1 MADISWQI
9 SIGTVAAPTDFT
21 DRCQGLQ
28 VVQQARFMRHRSGR
42 AQITLENYDGALTP
56 GGGGTYA
63 NTDWFEQGVFISA
76 GTADVFHG
84 LVDDFIVNDNGVYS
98 TVTVFASDWFSV
110 FGRSTVNYDVN
121 VGTSVWY
128 ENLQAAIWEFTSGNV
143 ASSPQLPALG
153 GAYGITPYDP
163 FNLPASLDPDLATS
177 TLEWGN
183 DYTQVEAGRPLAD
196 VLRPGYLAAV
206 PSAMWATTI
215 DADGGNAVYH
225 MGLIGDQLTRTDS
238 GARNYQFR
246 ETPTSGQLPINLLT
260 SGFNNDNMVNHIRAT
275 IQNTSGGST
284 STATINRADQGQID
298 KYGKRSLTNDAA
310 GFEYVAFNQPMSDT
324 LDNLIARMSEIT
336 YEPEQLTVK
345 ASSTP
350 TAGVFDDL
358 LDVTDGFW
366 QVCDIDYTPTGAA
379 STTTASVIVGR
390 TINATPRDTTIVLD
404 LLPAANYQSFTLDSA
419 VLGVLD
425 QNRIG

>member
-28 VVQQARFMRHRSGR
+28 VVQHARFMRHRSGR

-63 NTDWFEQGVFISA
+63 NTDWFEQGVFIKA
-76 GTADVFHG
+76 GYYEVFHG
-84 LVDDFIVNDNGVYS
+84 IIDDFIVNDNGVYS

-110 FGRSTVNYDVN
+110 FGRSTVNYLVN
-121 VGTSVWY
+121 PGSSVWY
-128 ENLQAAIWEFTSGNV
+128 KNLQTACSEFVYVGGE
-143 ASSPQLPALG
+143 QLPKLG
-153 GAYGITPYDP
+153 KTTGRPQYDGTGSGTYDP
-163 FNLPASLDPDLATS
+163 ALADS
-177 TLEWGN
+177 TLDWGN
-183 DYTQVEAGRPLAD
+183 DYTQIEAGRPFAD
-196 VLRPGYLAAV
+196 VLRPGYLAAT

-215 DADGGNAVYH
+215 EEDGNDCVYH
-225 MGLIGDQLTRTDS
+225 MGLIGEQLTRTDS
-238 GARNYQFR
+238 DARSYEFR
-246 ETPTSGQLPINLLT
+246 ETPNPLGGQLPINLLT

-275 IQNTSGGST
+275 IKDISAGIVDF
-284 STATINRADQGQID
+284 TINRADQGQID

-310 GFEYVAFNQPMSDT
+310 GFKYEPFNQPMTDT

-336 YEPEQLTVK
+336 YVPEQLTVK

-350 TAGVFDDL
+350 TAGVFESL
-358 LDVTDGFW
+358 CGILTGMW
-366 QVCDIDYTPTGAA
+366 QLCDIEYTPTGAA
-379 STTTASVIVGR
+379 STTTGSVIVGR

-419 VLGVLD
+419 VLGVLN
-425 QNRIG
+425 QNRLG